1 MPLIE
6 CTAGAASPNIAGDT
20 YVFARDRH
28 GRFVCRVDNYHH
40 VMCLISVEHYRLAED
55 KAAQATPE
63 IAAVT
68 AAVNSD
74 GTEQPEPP
82 AGDQASQDENTSDGQ
97 SAPDTQSEGQNEGEG
112 EGDSEGSS
120 DGSEDDGEPSEPEQ
134 PQPDDLTQ
142 ISGIGATIASRLND
156 RGFTTFAQIAALTE
170 EQIKELDS
178 GLGLKGGIE
187 RNEWIEQA
195 ARLAAKAS
203 QE

>member
-20 YVFARDRH
+20 YVFTRDRH

-82 AGDQASQDENTSDGQ
+82 ADNQASQDEQTSDDQ
-97 SAPDTQSEGQNEGEG
+97 SASGTQPEGQNEGQG
-112 EGDSEGSS
+112 EGGG

-134 PQPDDLTQ
+134 PQPDDLTK

-195 ARLAAKAS
+195 TRLAAKAS

>member
-82 AGDQASQDENTSDGQ
+82 ADSQASQDEQSSDDQ
-97 SAPDTQSEGQNEGEG
+97 SASEGQGDGEG
-112 EGDSEGSS
+112 GD
-120 DGSEDDGEPSEPEQ
+120 DGAGDDGEPSEPEQ
-134 PQPDDLTQ
+134 PQPDDLTK

-195 ARLAAKAS
+195 TRLAAKAS